1 MPIILPVTEIR
12 NRLSALLD
20 EVVSD
25 NEPVF
30 ITKHGRAQAVLISA
44 AHYETLTKG
53 RSQATAIDEEE
64 KGLENLPFL
73 GMWADR
79 EDMRNST
86 AWVRKEREKWHQRL
100 ARRD

>member
-20 EVVSD
+20 DVASN

-44 AHYETLTKG
+44 AHYETLTKQG
-53 RSQATAIDEEE
+53 TDTTTIHETE
-64 KGLENLPFL
+64 KGMENLPFF

-79 EDMRNST
+79 DDMRNST
-86 AWVRKEREKWHQRL
+86 TWVRKGREKWHQRVE
-100 ARRD
+100 RQD

>member
-20 EVVSD
+20 EVASN

-44 AHYETLTKG
+44 AHYETLTKQEAG
-53 RSQATAIDEEE
+53 ASTMHEPE
-64 KGLENLPFL
+64 KGLENLPFF

-79 EDMRNST
+79 DDMRDST
-86 AWVRKEREKWHQRL
+86 AWVRKEREKWHQRVTHQ
-100 ARRD
+100 D